1 VSTASALLRPRTVSP
16 ALARARAAVVPQ
28 TDAAVARRIGWIWG
42 LLFLNVLPYSAKS
55 VLVPMPTSMGKVI
68 TQGALGV
75 ALVLALTLNRR
86 LLVRP
91 NLFLVLMSVLC
102 VTSAMMSVRG
112 YFGFGSVVRGGRLVG
127 MVAVLWLLTPWWGR
141 RDLLFLTYHRRA
153 LAAVLAVVVAGAV
166 LFHHDAFSQAGGGRL
181 GGAIWPVPPTQ
192 VAHYAAILA
201 GTTVVLWF
209 AGLLKARSAAVVAVL
224 SVVLLVLTHTRTA
237 LLALLVAVLA
247 AGLSLFLSR
256 RRVRKALVV
265 TVVVGGLVA
274 LSFAPF
280 LAVWLTRGESNGELT
295 DLSGRTNVWTQIVDQ
310 PRTEVNTLFGF
321 GMSNDSFHGLP
332 VDSSWYAT
340 YLDQGVVGDVLDGG
354 VLLLLLLLAAFS
366 PRGPRRAV
374 AIFLVVYCLIASF
387 TETGLGEASPYL
399 LDLAV
404 AMSVLMAPA
413 TVDAAAVAGQGTG
426 IDGPGGRAALLAG
439 LPDRT
444 VSG

>member
-1 VSTASALLRPRTVSP
+1 MSTAAGGLGLRTPSP
-16 ALARARAAVVPQ
+16 ALVRARAAVFPES
-28 TDAAVARRIGWIWG
+28 DAAVARRIGWIWG
-42 LLFLNVLPYSAKS
+42 LLFLNVLPYSQKS
-55 VLVPMPTSMGKVI
+55 ALVPMPTSVGKVI

-141 RDLLFLTYHRRA
+141 PDLLFLKYHRRA
-153 LAAVLAVVVAGAV
+153 LAAVLAVVVLGAIV
-166 LFHHDAFSQAGGGRL
+166 FPGPAFAQAGGGRL

-192 VAHYAAILA
+192 VAHYGAVLA
-201 GTTVVLWF
+201 GTTAVLWF
-209 AGLLKARSAAVVAVL
+209 AGLLKARSAAAIAVAGLLLVVL
-224 SVVLLVLTHTRTA
+224 SHTRTA
-237 LLALLVAVLA
+237 LVAFLLAVLA
-247 AGLSLFLSR
+247 AALSLFLSR
-256 RRVRKALVV
+256 RRVRKALVA

-280 LAVWLTRGESNGELT
+280 LSSWFARGETNGNVSS
-295 DLSGRTNVWTQIVDQ
+295 LSGRTVVWSAVKEQ
-310 PRTEVNTLFGF
+310 PRTEVNTLFGY
-321 GMSNDSFHGLP
+321 GMSNDSFDGLP
-332 VDSSWYAT
+332 IDSSWYAT
-340 YLDQGVVGDVLDGG
+340 YLDQGLVGDVVDGA
-354 VLLLLLLLAAFS
+354 VLLLLLLLAVFS
-366 PRGPRRAV
+366 PRGPRRAL
-374 AIFLVVYCLIASF
+374 AIFLVVYCFIASF

-413 TVDAAAVAGQGTG
+413 TVDAAAVVEEGTG
-426 IDGPGGRAALLAG
+426 IEGPGGRAALLAG

-444 VSG
+444 VSD